1 MFGAWLSMMTEAA
14 STTAAIAVQTK
25 LTDLPLVTRGLL
37 TTLFGLVGVFL
48 VLLLFFFSIKLMQNL
63 GKSKETPN
71 E

>member
-63 GKSKETPN
+63 GKRKETPN